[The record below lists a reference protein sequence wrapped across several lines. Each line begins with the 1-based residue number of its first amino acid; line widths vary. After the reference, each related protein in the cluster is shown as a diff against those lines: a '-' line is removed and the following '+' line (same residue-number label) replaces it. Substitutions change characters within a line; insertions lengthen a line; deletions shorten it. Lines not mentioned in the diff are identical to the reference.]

1 MGRSAHRMLR
11 AALVLGT
18 TLYGCAQPGHGQVA
32 PPLPGANKDGPPA
45 RVIVLPTTHL
55 FDDGSTNKAWV
66 SAFEAHPSGARVY
79 MGVEVSGARRARA
92 LGVLTRSGN
101 ELSPTPHY
109 VALSDTE
116 LSPDASVVVTDVR
129 ATERVL
135 YVLWNDRAEGRLT
148 TFDLS
153 PDGIVLEASRKVIA
167 LGAPSSGRLAATART
182 LYVTTAVTPTVLAF
196 PLDGSGHP
204 LPSPSSLETGAGNA
218 LALHAFGERI
228 FVGTAGATL
237 VTLDTAGA
245 NVGAKA
251 TTKLAPV
258 CAANVPL
265 PAAECGAQPLAFVGH
280 GASLFR
286 TYAGPLGPR
295 GRVPFERL
303 GAAALPA
310 EAYALAVDPGDAL
323 VWSAEPRTT
332 KTRDGKDVVVGT
344 KLVARDAATLAT
356 REVPGASDA
365 NVPNGYVV
373 GAMAVARDTK
383 TLFVLAE
390 LPVDGE
396 EFRVGGDIAESVVAR
411 FTLTDLVGREALPA
425 LPFDATLADLGPSPA
440 KPLAVHFEAVGKTTP
455 WISLDGFLTGAGAKS
470 THALALHLAGGPEP
484 AGDNTLVAKSL
495 TDAPRFTARVELAT
509 RDASGRVT
517 PVKTEQ
523 DGPIYGRSLTFF
535 APGANV
541 RAFDRGAFKTL
552 TSLSSEWASDAE
564 AVKVKRAPRAI
575 HLGCYAMLAHGATAF
590 VENVARATS
599 ALGCNEITSDYA
611 QLLPRPWVDERFRAY
626 GMPYV
631 GAKSISRFDASET
644 FSAKGPALDTS
655 FARSL
660 VASEEPGSLFHRQGA
675 KATQLRTVLLDDEP
689 SWPLGPR
696 AAVYEAVARD
706 ATAKARLRAWVAR
719 ANEAREETGFSVG
732 AEARLATAQE
742 PRGTV
747 DAKRRYLA
755 TVRYLSETVASRALD
770 TNDTLAATVAALP
783 ECKAE
788 GACDYVA
795 GINWN
800 NGTAHRTSMLAYES
814 YGTVGSYDWFATMR
828 AQAER
833 PGRALGTAS
842 PRPFVP
848 WIDTKYT
855 DTMAR
860 LATFRA
866 DVARSAAELPHLLP
880 GKTPSPFTRFGVY
893 VTVGVGA
900 PMRDGLAYKVLAA
913 VSRGA
918 RHVEYWAFGPSWL
931 LPDDGFSEARAFY
944 KEVARASEKVAF
956 ADTLLATG
964 TRPRGRVAIQAEG
977 VSSLWSKGEAAH
989 LYEPAF
995 LHGALTDAGFA
1006 VEMVDDE
1013 SLARGVAKAAFD
1025 VVFLTQAHTTTRAR
1039 RAIADWVTRDGGT
1052 LVALPG
1058 AGSRDEVD
1066 RPVTDLDPILGMTKR
1081 ADGQGRLPPVVPGT
1095 TGYSLAGS
1103 LTAARPGSLPEEA
1116 VFQPPCERAG
1126 CRLGELVVNDAE
1138 VVARL
1143 GTSAGITRK
1152 THPSGGVAYAYA
1164 FFPGLQHWLALEG
1177 RSVAALPETTSPAPR
1192 VWASLPAQD
1201 AERRKPNEAYRHA
1214 RTSVPGV
1221 EAAVVR
1227 SAKGVAIVLFNWTG
1241 RPLPQGSVDV
1251 TLLGRDTF
1259 ALAFH
1264 GDLSALTPRR
1274 TAEGTTVTVPL
1285 ETVDVVRLCHRADD
1299 PECR

>member
-1 MGRSAHRMLR
+1 MLR
-11 AALVLGT
+11 AVLVLGT
-18 TLYGCAQPGHGQVA
+18 TLHGCAQPGHGQVT
-32 PPLPGANKDGPPA
+32 PPPGGSTTDAPPA

-66 SAFEAHPSGARVY
+66 SAFDAHPSGARVY

-92 LGVLTRSGN
+92 LGVLTRRGN
-101 ELSPTPHY
+101 ELAPTPHY

-129 ATERVL
+129 ATARVL
-135 YVLWNDRAEGRLT
+135 YVLWNDRAEGHLT

-153 PDGIVLEASRKVIA
+153 ADGVVLEASRKVIA
-167 LGAPSSGRLAATART
+167 LGAPSSGRIAVTPRT
-182 LYVTTAVTPTVLAF
+182 LYATTAVTPTVLAY

-218 LALHAFGERI
+218 LALHVFGEKL
-228 FVGTAGATL
+228 FAGTASATL
-237 VTLDTAGA
+237 VALDTQGGEA
-245 NVGAKA
+245 GAKA
-251 TTKLAPV
+251 TTKLEPV

-265 PAAECGAQPLAFVGH
+265 PAAECAAQPLAFVGH
-280 GASLFR
+280 GPSLFR

-295 GRVPFERL
+295 GRVPFQRL

-310 EAYALAVDPGDAL
+310 ETYALAVDPGEAL

-344 KLVARDAATLAT
+344 KLVARDATTLAT
-356 REVPGASDA
+356 REVPGASA
-365 NVPNGYVV
+365 ATVPNGYVV

-390 LPVDGE
+390 LPIDGE
-396 EFRVGGDIAESVVAR
+396 ESRVAGDIPESVVAR
-411 FTLTDLVGREALPA
+411 FTLTELVGREALPV

-440 KPLAVHFEAVGKTTP
+440 KPLAVHFEAIGKTTP

-509 RDASGRVT
+509 RDASGRIT

-535 APGANV
+535 APGANA
-541 RAFDRGAFKTL
+541 RAFDREAFKTL
-552 TSLSSEWASDAE
+552 TSLSSEWANDAE

-575 HLGCYAMLAHGATAF
+575 HLGCYALLAHGTTAF

-626 GMPYV
+626 GMPFV

-719 ANEAREETGFSVG
+719 ANETREETGFAVG

-770 TNDTLAATVAALP
+770 TNDTLAATIAALP

-880 GKTPSPFTRFGVY
+880 GKAPSPFTRFGVY

-900 PMRDGLAYKVLAA
+900 PMRDGLSYKVLAA

-944 KEVARASEKVAF
+944 NEVARASEKVAF

-964 TRPRGRVAIQAEG
+964 NRPRGRVAIQAEG

-995 LHGALTDAGFA
+995 LHGALTDAGYA

-1039 RAIADWVTRDGGT
+1039 RAIAEWVTRDGGT

-1066 RPVTDLDPILGMTKR
+1066 RPVTDLDPLLGVTKR

-1095 TGYSLAGS
+1095 TGYTLAGS
-1103 LTAARPGSLPEEA
+1103 LTAARPGALPEEA
-1116 VFQPPCERAG
+1116 IFQPPCERAG

-1152 THPSGGVAYAYA
+1152 AHPSGGVAYAYA

-1177 RSVAALPETTSPAPR
+1177 RSVAALPEITSPAPR
-1192 VWASLPAQD
+1192 LWASLPAQD
-1201 AERRKPNEAYRHA
+1201 AERRKPSDAFRHA
-1214 RTSVPGV
+1214 RASVPGV

-1227 SAKGVAIVLFNWTG
+1227 SEKGVAIVLFNWTG
-1241 RPLPQGSVDV
+1241 RPLAKGSVDV
-1251 TLLGRDTF
+1251 TLFGRDTF
-1259 ALAFH
+1259 ALGFH
-1264 GDLSALTPRR
+1264 GDRTPLTPRR

-1285 ETVDVVRLCHRADD
+1285 ETVDVVRLCHRTDD

>member
-1 MGRSAHRMLR
+1 MLR
-11 AALVLGT
+11 AVLVLGT
-18 TLYGCAQPGHGQVA
+18 PLHGCAQPGQGQVA
-32 PPLPGANKDGPPA
+32 PPPPGSTPAPPPA

-55 FDDGSTNKAWV
+55 FDDGSTNKAWI

-92 LGVLTRSGN
+92 LGVLSRKGN
-101 ELSPTPHY
+101 GLSPTPHY

-129 ATERVL
+129 ATARVL
-135 YVLWNDRAEGRLT
+135 YVLWNDRAEGHLT

-153 PDGIVLEASRKVIA
+153 ADGVVLEASRRVVG
-167 LGAPSSGRLAATART
+167 LGAPSSGRIAVTPRA
-182 LYVTTAVTPTVLAF
+182 LYVTTAVTPTVLAYS
-196 PLDGSGHP
+196 LDASGHP
-204 LPSPSSLETGAGNA
+204 LPSPPSLETGAGNA
-218 LALHAFGERI
+218 LTLHVFGEKL
-228 FVGTAGATL
+228 FVGTADATL
-237 VTLDTAGA
+237 VALDTRGGDAG
-245 NVGAKA
+245 VKA
-251 TTKLAPV
+251 TTKLDPV

-265 PAAECGAQPLAFVGH
+265 PAAECAAQPLAFVGH
-280 GASLFR
+280 EASLFR

-295 GRVPFERL
+295 GRVPFQRL
-303 GAAALPA
+303 GQAALTA
-310 EAYALAVDPGDAL
+310 ETYALAVDPSDGL

-356 REVPGASDA
+356 RDVPGANA
-365 NVPNGYVV
+365 ATVPSGYVV

-390 LPVDGE
+390 LPIDGE
-396 EFRVGGDIAESVVAR
+396 ESRVGGDIPESVVAR
-411 FTLTDLVGREALPA
+411 FTLTELVGRDSLPT
-425 LPFDATLADLGPSPA
+425 LPFDATIADLGPSPA
-440 KPLAVHFEAVGKTTP
+440 KPLSVRFEALGETTP

-484 AGDNTLVAKSL
+484 AGDNALVAKSL
-495 TDAPRFTARVELAT
+495 ADAPKFSARVELAT
-509 RDASGRVT
+509 RDARGRIT

-541 RAFDRGAFKTL
+541 RTFDREAFKTL
-552 TSLSSEWASDAE
+552 TSLSSEWANDAE
-564 AVKVKRAPRAI
+564 AVKVRRAPRAI
-575 HLGCYAMLAHGATAF
+575 HLGCYALLAHGATAF

-599 ALGCNEITSDYA
+599 ALGCNEISSDYA

-626 GMPYV
+626 GMPFV

-706 ATAKARLRAWVAR
+706 ATAKARLRTWVAR
-719 ANEAREETGFSVG
+719 ANEAREETGFAVG
-732 AEARLATAQE
+732 AEARLATAQD

-770 TNDTLAATVAALP
+770 TNDTLAATVASLP

-848 WIDTKYT
+848 WLDTKYT

-880 GKTPSPFTRFGVY
+880 GKAPSPFTRFGVY

-931 LPDDGFSEARAFY
+931 LPDDGFSEARVFY
-944 KEVARASEKVAF
+944 NDVARASEKVAF

-977 VSSLWSKGEAAH
+977 VSSLWANGQAAH

-995 LHGALTDAGFA
+995 LHGALTDAGYA

-1058 AGSRDEVD
+1058 AGARDEVD
-1066 RPVTDLDPILGMTKR
+1066 RPVTDLDAILGVTKR
-1081 ADGQGRLPPVVPGT
+1081 ADGQGRLPPIVPGT
-1095 TGYSLAGS
+1095 AGYTLAGS
-1103 LTAARPGSLPEEA
+1103 LTAAPSRSLPEEA

-1152 THPSGGVAYAYA
+1152 AHPSGGVAYAYA

-1201 AERRKPNEAYRHA
+1201 AERRKPSDAFRHA

-1227 SAKGVAIVLFNWTG
+1227 STKGVAIVLFNWTG

-1251 TLLGRDTF
+1251 TLLGHDTF

-1274 TAEGTTVTVPL
+1274 TADGTTVTVPL
-1285 ETVDVVRLCHRADD
+1285 ETVDVVRLCHRTFD

>member
-1 MGRSAHRMLR
+1 ML
-11 AALVLGT
+11 LGAT
-18 TLYGCAQPGHGQVA
+18 FVACGQAGHGTVA
-32 PPLPGANKDGPPA
+32 PPRPSPSDHDAPSA

-92 LGVLTRSGN
+92 LGVLTRKGN

-109 VALSDTE
+109 VALSDVE
-116 LSPDASVVVTDVR
+116 LSPDASVVVTDLR
-129 ATERVL
+129 ATDRRL
-135 YVLWNDRAEGRLT
+135 YVLWNDRAEGHLT
-148 TFDLS
+148 TFDLAA
-153 PDGIVLEASRKVIA
+153 DGSVLEGSRRVVP
-167 LGAPSSGRLAATART
+167 LGAPSSGRLALTPRV

-196 PLDGSGHP
+196 PLDESGHP
-204 LPSPSSLETGAGNA
+204 GPSPASLETGSGNA
-218 LALHAFGERI
+218 LAVHAAGGKL
-228 FVGTAGATL
+228 FVGTSGATL
-237 VTLDTAGA
+237 VTLELDGTKVAS
-245 NVGAKA
+245 
-251 TTKLAPV
+251 TTVTKHRPA
-258 CAANVPL
+258 CAENVPL
-265 PAAECGAQPLAFVGH
+265 PAAECAAQPLAFVGH

-286 TYAGPLGPR
+286 TYAGPLGAR
-295 GRVPFERL
+295 GRVPLERL
-303 GAAALPA
+303 GGAAPSAVT
-310 EAYALAVDPGDAL
+310 YGLAVDPSDAL
-323 VWSAEPRTT
+323 LWSAEPRTAR
-332 KTRDGKDVVVGT
+332 TRDGKDVVVGT
-344 KLVARDAATLAT
+344 TIVARDAVTLAT
-356 REVPGASDA
+356 KDVPGARVSA
-365 NVPNGYVV
+365 VPSGHVV

-383 TLFVLAE
+383 TLFALAE
-390 LPVDGE
+390 LPIDGE
-396 EFRVGGDIAESVVAR
+396 DSRVGGEVPESVVAR
-411 FTLTDLVGREALPA
+411 FTLTELVGRDALPA
-425 LPFDATLADLGPSPA
+425 LPFDATLADLGPSLA
-440 KPLAVHFEAVGKTTP
+440 KPLSVRFEALGKTTP
-455 WISLDGFLTGAGAKS
+455 WISLDGFLTGTGAKS

-484 AGDNTLVAKSL
+484 SGDNTLVARSL
-495 TDAPRFTARVELAT
+495 TDAPRFSARLELAT
-509 RDASGRVT
+509 RDASGRIT

-523 DGPIYGRSLTFF
+523 DGPIHGRSLTFF
-535 APGANV
+535 ASGANV
-541 RAFDRGAFKTL
+541 RTFDREAFKTL
-552 TSLSSEWASDAE
+552 TSLSSEWANDAE
-564 AVKVKRAPRAI
+564 AVKVRRAPRAI
-575 HLGCYAMLAHGATAF
+575 HLGCYALLAHGATAF

-626 GMPYV
+626 GMPFV

-706 ATAKARLRAWVAR
+706 ATAKARLRTWVAR
-719 ANEAREETGFSVG
+719 ANEAREETGFAVG
-732 AEARLATAQE
+732 AEARLATAQD

-747 DAKRRYLA
+747 DAKRRYLS

-848 WIDTKYT
+848 WLDTKYT

-880 GKTPSPFTRFGVY
+880 GKAPSPFTRFGVY

-931 LPDDGFSEARAFY
+931 LPDDGFSEARVFY
-944 KEVARASEKVAF
+944 NDVARASEKVAF

-977 VSSLWSKGEAAH
+977 VSSLWANGQAAH

-995 LHGALTDAGFA
+995 LHGALTDAGYA

-1058 AGSRDEVD
+1058 AGARDEVD
-1066 RPVTDLDPILGMTKR
+1066 RPVTDLDAILGVTKR
-1081 ADGQGRLPPVVPGT
+1081 ADGQGRLPPIVPGT
-1095 TGYSLAGS
+1095 AGYTLAGS
-1103 LTAARPGSLPEEA
+1103 LTAAPSRSLPEEA

-1152 THPSGGVAYAYA
+1152 AHPSGGVAYAYA

-1201 AERRKPNEAYRHA
+1201 AERRKPSDAFRHA

-1227 SAKGVAIVLFNWTG
+1227 STKGVAIVLFNWTG

-1251 TLLGRDTF
+1251 TLLGHDTF

-1274 TAEGTTVTVPL
+1274 TADGTTVTVPL
-1285 ETVDVVRLCHRADD
+1285 ETVDVVRLCHRTFD